1 MNGEKER
8 NVSGKYVEKMFNL
21 KKILV
26 LYLIWFIFVGDVG
39 TQGYVSRKCI
49 H

>member
-26 LYLIWFIFVGDVG
+26 SVAFNLVCFCGRCREPGICF
-39 TQGYVSRKCI
+39 T
-49 H
+49 